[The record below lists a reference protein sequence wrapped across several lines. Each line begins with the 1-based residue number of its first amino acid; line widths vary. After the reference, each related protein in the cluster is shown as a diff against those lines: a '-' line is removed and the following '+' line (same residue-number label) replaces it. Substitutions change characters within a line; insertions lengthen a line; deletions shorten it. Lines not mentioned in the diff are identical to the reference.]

1 MLNFV
6 FIYFFMWTIS
16 IYFLMW
22 TIFKVSI
29 EFVTILSLF
38 CVLVFWPQGMWDLN
52 SLTRGQT
59 HTPCIGRWSPNHW
72 TTREVPKSGCWLTE
86 IKEWMYVYTCLDGS
100 GNCSISHLNGTVSNY
115 GKILE
120 SCNWL
125 VDLLGKGLISAGRS
139 WPDSQ
144 GLDL

>member
-86 IKEWMYVYTCLDGS
+86 INEWMYVYTCLYGS